1 GSLRSD
7 WEAYKELNKNLGV
20 QPHVMRG
27 NFVWDLPDLQADG
40 GAKRV
45 VGYILNDWQIS
56 GIFGI
61 SSGNAYNLTFNYQ
74 SNGSSVD
81 LTGSPSYGNNGNG
94 ARVVFLGDPGSGCSS
109 NQYAQFNAALV
120 TGPDRGS
127 IGMES
132 GRNAMRG
139 CAQRDLDLSLS
150 RNIRLGGGRAIQVR
164 MDASN
169 AFNIGNWNGRQAE
182 LQLTNPTDKGLRN
195 AQLLADG
202 SVNPDRTRPNN
213 AGFGAV
219 TGAGGMRTIRLTF
232 RFSF

>member
-1 GSLRSD
+1 D
-7 WEAYKELNKNLGV
+7 MV
-20 QPHVMRG
+20 
-27 NFVWDLPDLQADG
+27 ADG

-45 VGYILNDWQIS
+45 ASYILNDWQIS

-61 SSGNAYNLTFNYQ
+61 SSGGTYNINFAYQN
-74 SNGSSVD
+74 NGSSVD
-81 LTGSPSYGNNGNG
+81 LTGSPSYGNNSNG

-109 NQYAQFNAALV
+109 NQYAQFNAAMV
-120 TGPDRGS
+120 PGPDPGS

-132 GRNAMRG
+132 GRNRMRG
-139 CAQRDLDLSLS
+139 CAGRDLDLSLS
-150 RNIRLGGGRAIQVR
+150 RNIRLGGGRAIQAR
-164 MDASN
+164 MDAFHG
-169 AFNIGNWNGRQAE
+169 FNILNLNIRPAE

-195 AQLLADG
+195 AQFLADG

-219 TGAGGMRTIRLTF
+219 TSAGGMRTIRLTF